1 MRDSMSHTVTYILI
15 KNCTQSAILIQ
26 VGMWQSHSNCGRGAR
41 SSESRDANA
50 KHRESVGN
58 LLVRDP

>member
-41 SSESRDANA
+41 SSEWGANA
-50 KHRESVGN
+50 KHCESVGYF
-58 LLVRDP
+58 LVRDP